1 MWLSSQRARVRKNV
15 QGPARN
21 ARLAGLWQ
29 GERQPGRPKQPWK
42 VGVGAVPASTAVAS
56 DGVEPTAGRI
66 NLYRPVYCILV
77 YEQSDFP

>member
-56 DGVEPTAGRI
+56 DGVEPIYGMHAGI
-66 NLYRPVYCILV
+66 
-77 YEQSDFP
+77 F